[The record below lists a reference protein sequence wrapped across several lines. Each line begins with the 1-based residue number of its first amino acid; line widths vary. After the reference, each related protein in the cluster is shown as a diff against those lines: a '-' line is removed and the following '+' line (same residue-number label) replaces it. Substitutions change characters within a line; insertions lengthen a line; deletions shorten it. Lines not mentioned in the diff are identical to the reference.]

1 MVFSYQISF
10 AILQIKL
17 GVQMK
22 KILIFSGVAAI
33 LSFVVYEVVKVI
45 VTKESKI
52 PYFQQSFT
60 EEEVSGV

>member
-45 VTKESKI
+45 VTKESN
-52 PYFQQSFT
+52 T

>member
-45 VTKESKI
+45 KESEV